1 MLYPTTETGSIVKL
15 RNGKLAIK
23 INNTFIGQKDK
34 NGNYNT
40 YAIDYPYIDEIEYTT
55 RDFVQD
61 PKTRNFN
68 YCRKY
73 KEDGDN

>member
-40 YAIDYPYIDEIEYTT
+40 YAIDYPYIDEIE
-55 RDFVQD
+55 
-61 PKTRNFN
+61 
-68 YCRKY
+68 
-73 KEDGDN
+73 